1 MKITDIKTFLVHDRE
16 RPRTELYLREDLY
29 RRGFDGAGRGRH
41 QR

>member
-16 RPRTELYLREDLY
+16 RPRQLCLREDLY
-29 RRGFDGAGRGRH
+29 RRGLDGAGRGRH